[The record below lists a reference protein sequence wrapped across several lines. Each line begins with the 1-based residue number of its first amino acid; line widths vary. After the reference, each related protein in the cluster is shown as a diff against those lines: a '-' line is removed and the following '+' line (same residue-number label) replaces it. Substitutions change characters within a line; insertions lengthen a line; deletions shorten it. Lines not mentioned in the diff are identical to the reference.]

1 MNKLD
6 QLMQKMG
13 RGQFT
18 YDVFKLAYDSD
29 PKLQK
34 LVTNF
39 DKDKIEFKSSEVDD
53 VKKLPGNPGRP
64 KDTVGKMA
72 KNAVDLKDL

>member
-1 MNKLD
+1 
-6 QLMQKMG
+6 MQNIG

-18 YDVFKLAYDSD
+18 YDVFKAAYDAD

-39 DKDKIEFKSSEVDD
+39 DQVKIELKQKSSDSI
-53 VKKLPGNPGRP
+53 PQSSNSG
-64 KDTVGKMA
+64 DTVGDMA
-72 KNAVDLKDL
+72 KAATDLGDDL

>member
-1 MNKLD
+1 
-6 QLMQKMG
+6 MQNQG
-13 RGQFT
+13 RGNFD
-18 YDVFKLAYDSD
+18 YDVFKAAYDSD

-39 DKDKIEFKSSEVDD
+39 DQDKIEFKDNEVDD
-53 VKKLPGNPGRP
+53 VEKIKGNPGRP
-64 KDTVGKMA
+64 SDTVGKMA